1 MPGKVASH
9 HELKMY
15 SLPWAIM
22 EPHAGSGGC
31 TPRPRKLSDASIKM
45 THATRS
51 VATTMTDENV
61 LGKISRHIM
70 CRSRAPTALA
80 ASTYSTFFAART
92 SPRTMRGRRHP
103 LFVYQRQNEIA
114 EPGPHDAIRAMAS
127 TKYGNASKMSD
138 RR

>member
-1 MPGKVASH
+1 MPSTVSKIAMPGKVASH

-80 ASTYSTFFAART
+80 ASRSEERRVGKECRPT
-92 SPRTMRGRRHP
+92 GRR
-103 LFVYQRQNEIA
+103 
-114 EPGPHDAIRAMAS
+114 
-127 TKYGNASKMSD
+127 YGQEKKNSVA
-138 RR
+138 RW